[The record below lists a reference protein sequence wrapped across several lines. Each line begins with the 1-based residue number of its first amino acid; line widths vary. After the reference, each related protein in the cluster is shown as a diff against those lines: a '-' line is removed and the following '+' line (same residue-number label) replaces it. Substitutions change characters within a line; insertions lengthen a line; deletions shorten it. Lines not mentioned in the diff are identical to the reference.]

1 MKSEVKM
8 MFGLSPGELIV
19 ILLVVLLLFGS
30 TKLSGL
36 GKSMG
41 KSVREFKEEVRK
53 DDDTSAA
60 ENQSAYTE
68 EISEQKK

>member
-1 MKSEVKM
+1 

-19 ILLVVLLLFGS
+19 ILLVVVLLFGS

-53 DDDTSAA
+53 NDDVKDEKTVTDEK
-60 ENQSAYTE
+60 ENVSDKE
-68 EISEQKK
+68 

>member
-1 MKSEVKM
+1 

-19 ILLVVLLLFGS
+19 ILLVVVLLFGS

-53 DDDTSAA
+53 DDNVKNEKTVTDEK
-60 ENQSAYTE
+60 ENVSDKE
-68 EISEQKK
+68 